1 MELQRGDVSN
11 LLVALANGDS
21 TAEAKL
27 IPLVYKELRRLAHSL
42 LRRERPEHSL
52 NPTALVHEAYLRLAK
67 KTAEFDWKN
76 RAQFFAVPANLMRQ
90 ILVAHAR
97 NRQALRRGGKDRPIP
112 FEEWFAAKEQRTDHI
127 LALDE
132 ALERL
137 EKIDRRQSRVVEL
150 RFFSGLSEAEI
161 ADVMDIST
169 RTVKRDWNF
178 AKAWLYSEMSK

>member
-76 RAQFFAVPANLMRQ
+76 RAQFFAVAANLMRQ
-90 ILVAHAR
+90 ILVDHAR
-97 NRQALRRGGKDRPIP
+97 NRQALGRGGK
-112 FEEWFAAKEQRTDHI
+112 A
-127 LALDE
+127 
-132 ALERL
+132 
-137 EKIDRRQSRVVEL
+137 RR
-150 RFFSGLSEAEI
+150 G
-161 ADVMDIST
+161 
-169 RTVKRDWNF
+169 
-178 AKAWLYSEMSK
+178 